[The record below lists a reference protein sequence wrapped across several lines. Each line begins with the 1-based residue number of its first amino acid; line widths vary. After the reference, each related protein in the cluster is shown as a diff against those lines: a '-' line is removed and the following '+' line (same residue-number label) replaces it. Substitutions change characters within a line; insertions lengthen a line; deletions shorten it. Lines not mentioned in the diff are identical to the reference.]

1 MLNEILKNW
10 RKSCRGPTPKIDL
23 EDLAIALIMISRGG
37 VIGRYR
43 LSDAIGIPQGTVRGI
58 MKRFSENKLIKID
71 ARGCEIT
78 SEGEKAL
85 KEYFDDV
92 GIEFFNVYGENEFK
106 FLAPGKVKA
115 LVIVRDKLDKVTNG
129 LKQRDEAVRAG
140 AQGATTIILRNGEI
154 IIPSMDK
161 HIEEYCRNEKEALK
175 NIVGIYGSHVA
186 IICWAESEVKAI
198 KGVLKAVKT
207 LVT

>member
-10 RKSCRGPTPKIDL
+10 RKSCRGPTPKVDL
-23 EDLAIALIMISRGG
+23 EDLAIALIMIYRGRI
-37 VIGRYR
+37 IGRYK

-85 KEYFDDV
+85 KKYFDDI
-92 GIEFFNVYGENEFK
+92 GIEFFNVYGEDKFK

-115 LVIVRDKLDKVTNG
+115 LVIVRNRLDKVTNG
-129 LKQRDEAVRAG
+129 LKQRDEAVKAG
-140 AQGATTIILRNGEI
+140 AEGATTIIFKNGEI
-154 IIPSMDK
+154 IVPSINEPLEKYCKDD
-161 HIEEYCRNEKEALK
+161 EETLK
-175 NIVGIYGSHVA
+175 SIMELHGNYVV
-186 IICWAESEVKAI
+186 IICWAENEAKAI
-198 KGVLKAVKT
+198 KGALKAVKT
-207 LVT
+207 LAT